1 MIADTMMAW
10 AVFLFGVAVGVVGT
24 IVAATVMAV
33 LDGDDEDDEGEV
45 RKPSL
50 ADTVDTRD

>member
-10 AVFLFGVAVGVVGT
+10 AVFLFGIAVGVVGT
-24 IVAATVMAV
+24 IVAATILSV
-33 LDGDDEDDEGEV
+33 LGDDEDDEGEG

>member
-1 MIADTMMAW
+1 MIADAMMAW
-10 AVFLFGVAVGVVGT
+10 VVFLFGIAVGIVGT

-33 LDGDDEDDEGEV
+33 LDGDDEGEV

-50 ADTVDTRD
+50 ADTVDARD